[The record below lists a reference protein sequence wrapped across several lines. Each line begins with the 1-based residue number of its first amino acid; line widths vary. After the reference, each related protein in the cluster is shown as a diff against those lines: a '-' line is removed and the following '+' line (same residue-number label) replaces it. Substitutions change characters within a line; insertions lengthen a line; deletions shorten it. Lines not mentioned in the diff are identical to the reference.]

1 MKMNNQERYDEL
13 DNIVSSIDIL
23 VDDIRDKYYI
33 DMLNEIKFEAQ
44 IEREEVEERLQEE
57 YDRQEK
63 EMNYEYEKGRL

>member
-1 MKMNNQERYDEL
+1 MNYQERYDEL
-13 DNIVSSIDIL
+13 DNIVSSIDVL

-44 IEREEVEERLQEE
+44 NEKEEVEERLQEE

-63 EMNYEYEKGRL
+63 EMNYEYERGRL

>member
-1 MKMNNQERYDEL
+1 MNYQERYDEL

-23 VDDIRDKYYI
+23 VDDISDKYYI

-63 EMNYEYEKGRL
+63 EMNYEYERGRL